1 MSYLKADDIASVEK
15 KFGKPAELKTE
26 IELSQGEFERVRRSQ
41 YNGRAHDITLFIFKG
56 DKMLFIAKHFYPRD
70 LYRAPSGAANPGES
84 IIDGAK
90 REAYE
95 ETGVKIE
102 LEKYIAR
109 IRVKFINN
117 RDKEDIIDWTSHVF
131 KARYISGKVNPVD
144 KREIREARYVD
155 FDEIPKFNEIMRKSN
170 IGGFRYRKYL
180 TEHCLELLKDD
191 MINAIETESQ
201 KTDEL

>member
-1 MSYLKADDIASVEK
+1 MSYLRAEDIALMEQEY
-15 KFGKPAELKTE
+15 GKPAELETE
-26 IELSQGEFERVRRSQ
+26 IEMTSIEMERVRRSQ
-41 YNGRAHDITLFIFKG
+41 YNGRAHDITLFIFNH
-56 DKMLFIAKHFYPRD
+56 DKLLFNAKHFYPKS
-70 LYRAPSGAANPGES
+70 LFRAPSGAANPGES

-95 ETGVKIE
+95 ETGAMIE

-109 IRVKFINN
+109 IRVRFINN
-117 RDKEDIIDWTSHVF
+117 KNKKDAINWTSHVF
-131 KARYISGKVNPVD
+131 KARYISGEIDPKD

-155 FDEIPKFNEIMRKSN
+155 FGEILKFNEIMRKTN

-191 MINAIETESQ
+191 MVAAIEAKSQ
-201 KTDEL
+201 KIE